1 MTASKKHLKP
11 KVVNAGA
18 NVSATQ
24 PGTPKIS
31 AKLMSEYKAV
41 TATIE
46 AERAA
51 KERDRLGNMP
61 PAQVKKES
69 LYTLYKDGDD
79 GPMEAKPIS
88 KPKTPR
94 TPKADTPLTPSSNS
108 SNGTSKTKVKPS
120 NGKTQTTY
128 TKEERDK
135 ILAASRKKFPNIKR

>member
-1 MTASKKHLKP
+1 MTASKKHLTP
-11 KVVNAGA
+11 NVVNAGA

-24 PGTPKIS
+24 PGTPKIP

-41 TATIE
+41 TATIK
-46 AERAA
+46 AKRAA
-51 KERDRLGNMP
+51 
-61 PAQVKKES
+61 KES

-108 SNGTSKTKVKPS
+108 STGTSKTKVKPS

-128 TKEERDK
+128 TKEERNK
-135 ILAASRKKFPNIKR
+135 ILADSRKTFPNIKR